1 MTDAENRIKTIT
13 ERWFLLEP
21 LLFNVFCTHRIQ
33 KNDKLYMPFR
43 TGNMV
48 IEYSPDKIENL
59 SDKALEEYLKV
70 EVLRIV
76 LKHPYERV
84 PYDANKIALGM
95 ASDVTIE
102 QTSKF
107 SIPIYNHKE
116 LGLHEKLSF
125 EEYYR
130 ELKYRPIAQI
140 DYGRNN
146 EADEDS
152 SEQSEETDSNG
163 KSTTSPQTRS
173 EASNG
178 IGELNSPR
186 ESKDNQRVSNQE
198 QYRQLAELWGEDELA
213 VETINSQI
221 VKAQESNGWGTVS
234 GDLKQMIEASLIIKM
249 DYRKILTSFRASV
262 LSQERELTR
271 TRPNRR
277 YGFDFMGSHYK
288 FTTKLLIGVDVSG
301 SITDE
306 SLSQFFSII
315 NRFFKYGIKEID
327 VIQFDYNIKGS
338 VLSLKKAKKQIKI
351 TGRGGTCF
359 QPLIDYY
366 ASHYEYD
373 GLIIFTDGCAEIP
386 KLVAKRRILWILTD
400 ESSYNEA
407 ITWIKDL
414 PNNRAVW
421 IPSC

>member
-1 MTDAENRIKTIT
+1 MTDAEKRIKTIA
-13 ERWFLLEP
+13 ERWFLSEP

-33 KNDKLYMPFR
+33 KNDKLYIPFR
-43 TGNMV
+43 TGNMI
-48 IEYSPDKIENL
+48 IEYSPNQIEQL

-84 PYDANKIALGM
+84 PYDVNKIALGM

-102 QTSKF
+102 QTFKF
-107 SIPIYNHKE
+107 SIPISNYKN
-116 LGLHEKLSF
+116 LGLQQNLSF

-130 ELKYRPIAQI
+130 ELKNRPIAQI
-140 DYGRNN
+140 EYSISN
-146 EADEDS
+146 EDEEDS
-152 SEQSEETDSNG
+152 SKQPEETDSNG

-198 QYRQLAELWGEDELA
+198 QYRQLAGLWGEDELA

-249 DYRKILTSFRASV
+249 DYRKILTSFRASL
-262 LSQERELTR
+262 LSQNRELTR

-277 YGFDFMGSHYK
+277 YGFDFMGSRYA
-288 FTTKLLIGVDVSG
+288 FTTKLLIAVDVSG
-301 SITDE
+301 SISYK
-306 SLSQFFSII
+306 SLKQFFSII
-315 NRFFKYGIKEID
+315 NRFFKYGIKSID
-327 VIQFDYNIKGS
+327 VIQFDCELTGEL
-338 VLSLKKAKKQIKI
+338 LSLKKAKKQIKI
-351 TGRGGTCF
+351 TGRDGTCF
-359 QPLIDYY
+359 QPPIDYY
-366 ASHYEYD
+366 TSHYEYD
-373 GLIIFTDGCAEIP
+373 GLMIFTDGCAEIP

-400 ESSYNEA
+400 ESSYNEV